1 MVVSDVRMELSR
13 IIISENSESQVIV
26 LTEKFGQRSFP
37 ILIGI
42 HEALAIDRRLK
53 GIRFERPLTHQ
64 LLANVIRDMG
74 GTLERI
80 VVCDLKDHTFFAKLC
95 IRAGDRMIEVD
106 SRPSDAIAVGIASDV
121 PIFVAEHILAAVT

>member
-1 MVVSDVRMELSR
+1 MSEVQMELSK
-13 IIISENSESQVIV
+13 IIISENSDSQVIV
-26 LTEKFGQRSFP
+26 LKEKYGDRSFP

-74 GTLERI
+74 GALEKI
-80 VVCDLKDHTFFAKLC
+80 VIHDLRDHTFFAKLC
-95 IRAGDRMIEVD
+95 VRRGQESIEID
-106 SRPSDAIAVGIASDV
+106 SRPSDAIAVGIASEV
-121 PIFVAEHILAAVT
+121 PIFVAEHVLAEVM

>member
-1 MVVSDVRMELSR
+1 MSEVRMELSK
-13 IIISENSESQVIV
+13 IIISENSDSQVIV
-26 LTEKFGQRSFP
+26 LKEKYGDRSFP

-74 GTLERI
+74 GALEKI
-80 VVCDLKDHTFFAKLC
+80 VIHDLRDHTFFAKLC
-95 IRAGDRMIEVD
+95 VRRGQESIEID
-106 SRPSDAIAVGIASDV
+106 SRPSDAIAVGIASEV
-121 PIFVAEHILAAVT
+121 PIFVADHVLAEVI

>member
-1 MVVSDVRMELSR
+1 MSEVRMELSK
-13 IIISENSESQVIV
+13 IIISENSDSQVIV
-26 LTEKFGQRSFP
+26 LKEKYGERSFP

-74 GTLERI
+74 GALEKI
-80 VVCDLKDHTFFAKLC
+80 VIHDLRDHTFFAKLC
-95 IRAGDRMIEVD
+95 VRRGQESIEID
-106 SRPSDAIAVGIASDV
+106 SRPSDAIAVGIASEV
-121 PIFVAEHILAAVT
+121 PIFVADHVLAEVI